1 MLNQQTHDPMTD
13 DQLRYHTQ
21 AKLTRAR
28 MVGVRWPTPR
38 EIADWAREAQH
49 DILLIQNVGNQNAF
63 TLCYD
68 RHMELGRALYL
79 KGDPVKEVRNEF
91 IQAAS
96 QIEAMFR
103 EISAAPNQPV
113 STLNQLAAEVHAL
126 EGLVA
131 TLMAN
136 DLDAARRLSTT
147 IQGAPEHSEAGD
159 PPLDERGNFMRTL
172 MHYLDGRTLD
182 TQESLRLS
190 SRAYRNRR
198 LSGMDARTYYFTLH
212 TSLHGIVERNANLFN
227 TGLAAHLEFY
237 EWMLRN
243 NGSEIDQPVNF
254 ICDTALALANLGL
267 AARLK
272 VWTRHMLLPTALL
285 GPSRSTRH

>member
-1 MLNQQTHDPMTD
+1 MTD

-38 EIADWAREAQH
+38 EIADWVREAQH
-49 DILLIQNVGNQNAF
+49 DISLIQNVENQDAF
-63 TLCYD
+63 TLSYD
-68 RHMELGRALYL
+68 RHMELGRTLYL
-79 KGDPVKEVRNEF
+79 KGDSVKEVRNEF
-91 IQAAS
+91 VQAAS
-96 QIEAMFR
+96 QLEAMFR
-103 EISAAPNQPV
+103 EISATPNQPA
-113 STLNQLAAEVHAL
+113 STFNPHAAEVHAL

-147 IQGAPEHSEAGD
+147 IQGVLELCEAHD
-159 PPLDERGNFMRTL
+159 PPTDERRNFLRTL
-172 MHYLDGRTLD
+172 MHYLDGRTVD
-182 TQESLRLS
+182 TQESLRQS
-190 SRAYRNRR
+190 TRSYRNHR

-212 TSLHGIVERNANLFN
+212 TVLHGIVERNANLFN

-243 NGSEIDQPVNF
+243 NGSELDRPVNF

-272 VWTRHMLLPTALL
+272 VWTRHMLLPTTLL
-285 GPSRSTRH
+285 GPSHATRH